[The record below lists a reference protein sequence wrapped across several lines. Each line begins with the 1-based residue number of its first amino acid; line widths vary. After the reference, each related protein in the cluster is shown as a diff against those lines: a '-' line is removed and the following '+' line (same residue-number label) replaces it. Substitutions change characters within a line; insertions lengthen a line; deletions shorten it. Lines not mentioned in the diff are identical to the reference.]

1 MFKFSHIIS
10 SSSMQLRALVMQ
22 IFQKRSPFLYLT
34 DGSSL
39 SEQKS
44 SALSSFHVFLATY
57 LKRIQ
62 PISLISLQ
70 LKVFRNL
77 CTQLFHPSPRGS
89 TDHSWPNLTSNPP
102 QHRTISHGITDS
114 PNRGNNTSP
123 AFFFNFPAVWAL
135 TCLLNP
141 LADWLS
147 KGILGLGIEN
157 EPDALS

>member
-34 DGSSL
+34 GWQFSVRAKVFCSFIFSCFSSY
-39 SEQKS
+39 
-44 SALSSFHVFLATY
+44 Y
-57 LKRIQ
+57 LERIQ

-77 CTQLFHPSPRGS
+77 GAQLFHPSPRGS

-114 PNRGNNTSP
+114 PIREIILHQLSSSI
-123 AFFFNFPAVWAL
+123 FQQSEL
-135 TCLLNP
+135 S
-141 LADWLS
+141 LAGWTHSLIGS
-147 KGILGLGIEN
+147 AKV
-157 EPDALS
+157 S